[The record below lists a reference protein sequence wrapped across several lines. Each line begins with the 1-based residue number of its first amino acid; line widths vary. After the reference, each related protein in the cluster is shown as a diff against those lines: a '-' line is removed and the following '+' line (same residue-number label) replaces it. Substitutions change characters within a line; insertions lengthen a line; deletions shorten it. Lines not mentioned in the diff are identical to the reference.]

1 MNNLGQKA
9 LQTMEESCRRNLDE
23 RNKLL
28 EELQEEIS
36 ADENMRREIEDRI
49 AELERRKLQVDE
61 LKAEYNLEMG
71 A

>member
-1 MNNLGQKA
+1 
-9 LQTMEESCRRNLDE
+9 MEESCRRNLDE